1 MYALPLAQDISRL
14 EVEHGAS
21 VGEAI
26 ALSGVTDRHP
36 EIDLSRHRVAI
47 FGRLVMLETAL
58 REQDRV
64 EILRPLIV
72 DPKEARRRRARRRRE
87 ADQN

>member
-1 MYALPLAQDISRL
+1 MQ
-14 EVEHGAS
+14 VEHGAT

-36 EIDLSRHRVAI
+36 EIDLTRHRVAI
-47 FGRLVMLETAL
+47 FGRLVTLETAL

-64 EILRPLIV
+64 EIVRPLIV
-72 DPKEARRRRARRRRE
+72 DPKEARRRRAHRRRE
-87 ADQN
+87 ANRN